1 MNSSTVHDDGGLGGT
16 VLVAPLMFGVV
27 VAVLMVGSVAGW
39 NPLWPE
45 NAATLSE
52 SVALRDMPNTLA
64 LISQGHDPNAT
75 YDVRDELLTSRRVQV
90 TPLQAAVST
99 REPDV
104 VDILLANGARLD
116 ETTGPVLICLARKVN
131 APDVETQL
139 AARVAAPADCT
150 NIALP
155 W

>member
-1 MNSSTVHDDGGLGGT
+1 VHDDGGLGGT
-16 VLVAPLMFGVV
+16 VLVAPLLFGVL
-27 VAVLMVGSVAGW
+27 VAVLMIGSVAGW

-64 LISQGHDPNAT
+64 LIAQGHDPNAA
-75 YDVRDELLTSRRVQV
+75 YDVRDELLTSRRVQI

-99 REPDV
+99 REPYV
-104 VDILLANGARLD
+104 VEILLANGARLD
-116 ETTGPVLICLARKVN
+116 DTTGPVLICLARKVN
-131 APDVETQL
+131 APGIEAQL
-139 AARVAAPADCT
+139 LGRVAAPSDCA
-150 NIALP
+150 NVALP